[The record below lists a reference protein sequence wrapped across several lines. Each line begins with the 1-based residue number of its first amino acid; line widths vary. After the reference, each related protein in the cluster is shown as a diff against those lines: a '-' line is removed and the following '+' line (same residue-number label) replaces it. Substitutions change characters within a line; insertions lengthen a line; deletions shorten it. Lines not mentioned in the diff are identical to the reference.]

1 MDTKR
6 ASQIAG
12 EEMKKGRNCCQ
23 AVLLAAKEVWSI
35 PVDENVLA
43 AAALMGEGMG
53 AGCVC
58 GALSGIIMASGI
70 RQHYQA
76 HPAGNNL
83 PVILHDVFKN
93 EFGVTCCRAIKNK
106 RSLVDK
112 IGRRSCIKLT
122 ERAAAIMLEEWEK
135 GSNAN
140 EDICNST
147 GTQRGRMSS

>member
-6 ASQIAG
+6 ASQVAG

-23 AVLLAAKEVWSI
+23 AVLLAAKEVWGI
-35 PVDENVLA
+35 PVDENILA
-43 AAALMGEGMG
+43 AAALMGGGMG

-83 PVILHDVFKN
+83 PVILHDAFKN

-106 RSLVDK
+106 RTMAEK
-112 IGRRSCIKLT
+112 IRRRGCIQLT
-122 ERAAAIMLEEWEK
+122 ERAAAIMVEEWEK
-135 GSNAN
+135 GNNAN
-140 EDICNST
+140 EDFCNST
-147 GTQRGRMSS
+147 DT